1 MFIFVVNKQQITM
14 PNVIELNIKHYFERS
29 GLLIPKTVNGIIPL
43 KQLTELVIQ
52 YYHFQ
57 FEQIVK

>member
-1 MFIFVVNKQQITM
+1 MFIFVVNKQQIIV
-14 PNVIELNIKHYFERS
+14 PNVIELNIKHDFETS
-29 GLLIPKTVNGIIPL
+29 VLLIPKTLNGIIPL